1 MNKSFLLLL
10 VTVAILGA
18 ALGGAFV
25 GGVVYGRS
33 QAAKAAMLP
42 PELAGGFAG
51 GGGQSVGVPAGAVAG
66 PGGVGFVAPPGAEG
80 GFPGAGAGNGGNLG
94 LGGGRGG
101 MTGVVAEVDGNN
113 LSLTTPQGNTLVTL
127 TADTALSRI
136 SPADRAELTTGVTVR
151 LVGRP
156 NADGGIF
163 QARSVVIIP
172 EGTANPFEGGGGNSG
187 SSLRGGRG
195 ERGQ

>member
-1 MNKSFLLLL
+1 MNKSFLMLL
-10 VTVAILGA
+10 VTIAILGA

-33 QAAKAAMLP
+33 QAANAAMLP
-42 PELAGGFAG
+42 PGLDSGFAG
-51 GGGQSVGVPAGAVAG
+51 GGPSVGVPEGAVAG
-66 PGGVGFVAPPGAEG
+66 PGGVGFVAPPGVEG
-80 GFPGAGAGNGGNLG
+80 SFPGADAGNGGNV
-94 LGGGRGG
+94 GGGRGG
-101 MTGVVAEVDGNN
+101 LTGLVAEVDGNN

-127 TADTALSRI
+127 TADTALSRLA
-136 SPADRAELTTGVTVR
+136 PADRAELTAGITIR

-172 EGTANPFEGGGGNSG
+172 EGTDNPFESGGGGSG
-187 SSLRGGRG
+187 SRRGGRG

>member
-1 MNKSFLLLL
+1 MNKSFLMLL

-33 QAAKAAMLP
+33 QAANAAMLP
-42 PELAGGFAG
+42 PGMDSGFA

-66 PGGVGFVAPPGAEG
+66 PDGVGFVAPPGVEG
-80 GFPGAGAGNGGNLG
+80 GFPGAGAGNGGTLG

-101 MTGVVAEVDGNN
+101 LTGVVAEVEGNN

-127 TADTALSRI
+127 TDDTTLSRLA
-136 SPADRAELTTGVTVR
+136 PADRAELTAGITVR

-172 EGTANPFEGGGGNSG
+172 EGTANPFEDGGGSNR
-187 SSLRGGRG
+187 RGGRG

>member
-1 MNKSFLLLL
+1 MNKSFLMLL

-33 QAAKAAMLP
+33 QAANAAMLP
-42 PELAGGFAG
+42 PGMDSGFAG
-51 GGGQSVGVPAGAVAG
+51 GGPSVGVPAGAVAG
-66 PGGVGFVAPPGAEG
+66 PGGVGFVAPPGVED

-101 MTGVVAEVDGNN
+101 LTGLVAEVDGNN

-127 TADTALSRI
+127 TADTAISRLT
-136 SPADRAELTTGVTVR
+136 PADRAELTAGVTVR
-151 LVGRP
+151 LTGRP

-163 QARSVVIIP
+163 QARSLVIIP

-187 SSLRGGRG
+187 SSRRGGRG
-195 ERGQ
+195 EGGQ

>member
-1 MNKSFLLLL
+1 MNKSFLMLL

-33 QAAKAAMLP
+33 QAANANMLP
-42 PELAGGFAG
+42 PGMEGGFAG
-51 GGGQSVGVPAGAVAG
+51 GGPSVGVPAGAVAG
-66 PGGVGFVAPPGAEG
+66 PGGVGFVAPPGVED
-80 GFPGAGAGNGGNLG
+80 GFPGAGPGNGGS

-101 MTGVVAEVDGNN
+101 LTGVVAEVEGNN

-127 TADTALSRI
+127 TADTAISRI
-136 SPADRAELTTGVTVR
+136 IPADRAELTAGITVR
-151 LVGRP
+151 LTGRP

-172 EGTANPFEGGGGNSG
+172 EGTANPFEGGGSNG
-187 SSLRGGRG
+187 SSQRGGRG

>member
-1 MNKSFLLLL
+1 MNKSFLMLL
-10 VTVAILGA
+10 VAVAILGA

-33 QAAKAAMLP
+33 QAANANMLMP
-42 PELAGGFAG
+42 GFDDGFAG
-51 GGGQSVGVPAGAVAG
+51 GGPAVGVPAGAVAG
-66 PGGVGFVAPPGAEG
+66 PGGVGFVAPPGVEG

-101 MTGVVAEVDGNN
+101 MTGTVAEVDGNN

-127 TADTALSRI
+127 SEDTAISRI
-136 SPADRAELTTGVTVR
+136 SPADRAELTAGATVR
-151 LVGRP
+151 LTGRP

-163 QARSVVIIP
+163 QARAIVIIP
-172 EGTANPFEGGGGNSG
+172 EGTANPFESGGGNGSG
-187 SSLRGGRG
+187 RRGGRG
-195 ERGQ
+195 EQGQ

>member
-1 MNKSFLLLL
+1 MNKSFLILL

-33 QAAKAAMLP
+33 QAANANMLP
-42 PELAGGFAG
+42 PGMEGGFAG
-51 GGGQSVGVPAGAVAG
+51 GGPAVGVPAGVVAG
-66 PGGVGFVAPPGAEG
+66 PGGVGFVAPPGVEG
-80 GFPGAGAGNGGNLG
+80 GFPGADPDNGGNLG

-101 MTGVVAEVDGNN
+101 LTGVVAEVEGNN

-127 TADTALSRI
+127 TADTTLSRLA
-136 SPADRAELTTGVTVR
+136 PADRAELTAGVTVR
-151 LVGRP
+151 LTGRP

-172 EGTANPFEGGGGNSG
+172 EGTANPFEGGGGNSNR
-187 SSLRGGRG
+187 RGGRG
-195 ERGQ
+195 EGGQ

>member
-1 MNKSFLLLL
+1 MNKSFLMLL
-10 VTVAILGA
+10 VAVAILGA

-33 QAAKAAMLP
+33 QAANAAMLP
-42 PELAGGFAG
+42 PGFDDGFAG
-51 GGGQSVGVPAGAVAG
+51 GGPSVGVPAGAVAG
-66 PGGVGFVAPPGAEG
+66 PGGVGFVAPPGVED
-80 GFPGAGAGNGGNLG
+80 GFPGAGAGNGGTLG
-94 LGGGRGG
+94 LGSGRGG

-127 TADTALSRI
+127 TADTAISRLT
-136 SPADRAELTTGVTVR
+136 PVDRAELTAGVTVR

-156 NADGGIF
+156 NADSGIF
-163 QARSVVIIP
+163 QARNIVIIP
-172 EGTANPFEGGGGNSG
+172 EGTANPFEGGGGSNR
-187 SSLRGGRG
+187 RGGRE

>member
-33 QAAKAAMLP
+33 QAANAAMLP
-42 PELAGGFAG
+42 PGMEGGFAG
-51 GGGQSVGVPAGAVAG
+51 GGPSVGVPAGAVAG
-66 PGGVGFVAPPGAEG
+66 PGGVGFVAPPGVEG
-80 GFPGAGAGNGGNLG
+80 GFPGADPGNGGTLG

-101 MTGVVAEVDGNN
+101 MTGVVAEVEGNN

-127 TADTALSRI
+127 TADTTISRI
-136 SPADRAELTTGVTVR
+136 NPVDRAELTAGVTVR
-151 LVGRP
+151 LTGRP

-163 QARSVVIIP
+163 QARSLVIIP
-172 EGTANPFEGGGGNSG
+172 EGTANPFEGGGGNG
-187 SSLRGGRG
+187 RRGGRG
-195 ERGQ
+195 EGGQ

>member
-1 MNKSFLLLL
+1 MNKSFLMLLA
-10 VTVAILGA
+10 TVAILGA

-33 QAAKAAMLP
+33 QAANAAMLLP
-42 PELAGGFAG
+42 GLDSGFAG
-51 GGGQSVGVPAGAVAG
+51 GGSSVGVPAGAVAG
-66 PGGVGFVAPPGAEG
+66 PAGVGFVAPPGVED
-80 GFPGAGAGNGGNLG
+80 GFPGAGPGNGGNLG

-101 MTGVVAEVDGNN
+101 LTGIVAELDGNN

-127 TADTALSRI
+127 TADTAISRL
-136 SPADRAELTTGVTVR
+136 SPADRAELTAGITAR
-151 LVGRP
+151 LTGRP

-172 EGTANPFEGGGGNSG
+172 EGTANPFEGGGGSG
-187 SSLRGGRG
+187 SSRRGGRG
-195 ERGQ
+195 EGGQ

>member
-33 QAAKAAMLP
+33 QAANANMLP
-42 PELAGGFAG
+42 PGLEGGFAG
-51 GGGQSVGVPAGAVAG
+51 GGPSVGVPEGAVAG
-66 PGGVGFVAPPGAEG
+66 PGGVGFVAPPGVEG
-80 GFPGAGAGNGGNLG
+80 GFPGDGAGNGGNLG
-94 LGGGRGG
+94 LGSGRGG

-127 TADTALSRI
+127 TADTAISRLA
-136 SPADRAELTTGVTVR
+136 PADRAELTAGITAR
-151 LVGRP
+151 LTGRP

-172 EGTANPFEGGGGNSG
+172 EGTANPFEGGGGNSNR
-187 SSLRGGRG
+187 RGGRG
-195 ERGQ
+195 EGGQ

>member
-1 MNKSFLLLL
+1 MNKSFLMLLIA
-10 VTVAILGA
+10 VAILGA

-33 QAAKAAMLP
+33 QAANANMLP
-42 PELAGGFAG
+42 PGLGSGFAG
-51 GGGQSVGVPAGAVAG
+51 GGPAVGVPAGAVAG
-66 PGGVGFVAPPGAEG
+66 PGGVGFVAPPGVED
-80 GFPGAGAGNGGNLG
+80 GFPGAGPGNGGNLG
-94 LGGGRGG
+94 SGRGG
-101 MTGVVAEVDGNN
+101 LTGVVAEVDGNN

-127 TADTALSRI
+127 TADTAISRLT
-136 SPADRAELTTGVTVR
+136 PADRAELTAGITIR

-163 QARSVVIIP
+163 QARSVAIIP
-172 EGTANPFEGGGGNSG
+172 EGTANPFESGGGNS
-187 SSLRGGRG
+187 SSRRGGRG

>member
-1 MNKSFLLLL
+1 MNKSFLMLLIA
-10 VTVAILGA
+10 VAILGA

-33 QAAKAAMLP
+33 QAANANMLP
-42 PELAGGFAG
+42 PGLDSGFAG
-51 GGGQSVGVPAGAVAG
+51 GGQSIGVPEGAVAG

-101 MTGVVAEVDGNN
+101 LTGIVAKVEGNN

-127 TADTALSRI
+127 TADTAISRL
-136 SPADRAELTTGVTVR
+136 SPADRAELTAGITIR

-172 EGTANPFEGGGGNSG
+172 EGTANPFESGGGGSG
-187 SSLRGGRG
+187 SSNRRGGRG

>member
-1 MNKSFLLLL
+1 MNKSFLMLL
-10 VTVAILGA
+10 VTVVILGA

-33 QAAKAAMLP
+33 QAANANMLP
-42 PELAGGFAG
+42 PGLEGGFAG
-51 GGGQSVGVPAGAVAG
+51 GGPSVGVPAGAVAG
-66 PGGVGFVAPPGAEG
+66 PDGVGFVAPPGVEG
-80 GFPGAGAGNGGNLG
+80 SFPGAGPGNGGSLG

-101 MTGVVAEVDGNN
+101 LTGVVAEVEGNN

-127 TADTALSRI
+127 TDDTTLSRLA
-136 SPADRAELTTGVTVR
+136 PADRAELTAGITVR

-172 EGTANPFEGGGGNSG
+172 EGTANPFEGGGGNSNR
-187 SSLRGGRG
+187 RGGRG

>member
-33 QAAKAAMLP
+33 QAANANMLMP
-42 PELAGGFAG
+42 GLDSGFAG
-51 GGGQSVGVPAGAVAG
+51 GGPAVGVPAGAVAG
-66 PGGVGFVAPPGAEG
+66 PGGVGFVAPPGAAG
-80 GFPGAGAGNGGNLG
+80 GFPGAGPGTGGNFG

-101 MTGVVAEVDGNN
+101 LTGVVAEVEGNN

-127 TADTALSRI
+127 TDDTAISRLA
-136 SPADRAELTTGVTVR
+136 PAARAELTAGITVR

-156 NADGGIF
+156 NADSGIF
-163 QARSVVIIP
+163 QARSLVIIP
-172 EGTANPFEGGGGNSG
+172 EGTANPFESGGGNIR
-187 SSLRGGRG
+187 RGGRG
-195 ERGQ
+195 EGGQ

>member
-1 MNKSFLLLL
+1 MNKSFLMML

-33 QAAKAAMLP
+33 QAANATMLP
-42 PELAGGFAG
+42 PGLEGGFAG
-51 GGGQSVGVPAGAVAG
+51 GGPSVGVPAGAVAG
-66 PGGVGFVAPPGAEG
+66 PGGVGFVAPPGVED
-80 GFPGAGAGNGGNLG
+80 GFPGAGPGNGGTLG
-94 LGGGRGG
+94 LGSGRGG
-101 MTGVVAEVDGNN
+101 LTGVVAEVDGNN

-127 TADTALSRI
+127 TEDTAISRLAA
-136 SPADRAELTTGVTVR
+136 SDRAELTAGITVR

-172 EGTANPFEGGGGNSG
+172 EGTANPFEGGGGSG
-187 SSLRGGRG
+187 RRGGRG
-195 ERGQ
+195 EGGQ

>member
-10 VTVAILGA
+10 ATVAILGA

-33 QAAKAAMLP
+33 QSANAAMLP
-42 PELAGGFAG
+42 PGLDSGFAG
-51 GGGQSVGVPAGAVAG
+51 GGPSVGVPAGAVAG
-66 PGGVGFVAPPGAEG
+66 PGGVGFVAPPGVED
-80 GFPGAGAGNGGNLG
+80 GFPGAGPGNGGNLG

-101 MTGVVAEVDGNN
+101 LTGVVAEVEGNN

-127 TADTALSRI
+127 TADTTLSRLA
-136 SPADRAELTTGVTVR
+136 PADRAELTAGITVR

-172 EGTANPFEGGGGNSG
+172 EGTANPFEGGGNANSR
-187 SSLRGGRG
+187 RGGRG